1 MNQHIPGNYLTK
13 IEILKK
19 ACFVSGKI
27 KVMTIYHKPLNLV
40 NTLYQNFTILLLSP
54 VKVFYLTLKRSK
66 KMRVYRH
73 FSKNPVFIELFSS
86 LYHIKAIKW
95 S

>member
-1 MNQHIPGNYLTK
+1 MKLNKHAPIIKDYARSTITEMANINRVK
-13 IEILKK
+13 IID
-19 ACFVSGKI
+19 
-27 KVMTIYHKPLNLV
+27 MTIYHRSPV
-40 NTLYQNFTILLLSP
+40 NVNSQNNDILISP
-54 VKVFYLTLKRSK
+54 VKVFYLTPKRSK

-73 FSKNPVFIELFSS
+73 FSKNPVFIALFSS